1 MERERGSLKVESE
14 EVTVVVDVKEDVV
27 DIKETKETVN
37 HSDKGKEKE
46 ESEVDSGTSSLSL
59 VVEHIQRNITSC
71 PLCSQ
76 NFVSPK
82 V

>member
-1 MERERGSLKVESE
+1 MERERGCLRVESE
-14 EVTVVVDVKEDVV
+14 EVVVVVDVKEDVV
-27 DIKETKETVN
+27 DIKETKESVN
-37 HSDKGKEKE
+37 HSDKGKEE

>member
-37 HSDKGKEKE
+37 HSDKGKEE

>member
-37 HSDKGKEKE
+37 HSDKGKEEE

>member
-1 MERERGSLKVESE
+1 MERERGSLKAESG
-14 EVTVVVDVKEDVV
+14 EVAVVVDVKEDVV

-37 HSDKGKEKE
+37 YSDKGKEE

-76 NFVSPK
+76 NFVNPK

>member
-1 MERERGSLKVESE
+1 MERERGSLKAESG
-14 EVTVVVDVKEDVV
+14 EVAVVVVDVKENVV

-37 HSDKGKEKE
+37 HSDKGKEE

-76 NFVSPK
+76 NFVNPK

>member
-1 MERERGSLKVESE
+1 MERERGSLKAESE
-14 EVTVVVDVKEDVV
+14 GVAVVVDVKEDVV

-37 HSDKGKEKE
+37 HSDKGKEE

>member
-1 MERERGSLKVESE
+1 MERERGSLKAESG
-14 EVTVVVDVKEDVV
+14 EVAVVVVDVKENVV
-27 DIKETKETVN
+27 DIKDTKETVN
-37 HSDKGKEKE
+37 HSDKGKEE

-76 NFVSPK
+76 NFVNPK

>member
-1 MERERGSLKVESE
+1 MERERGSLRAESG
-14 EVTVVVDVKEDVV
+14 EVAVVVVDVKENVV

-37 HSDKGKEKE
+37 HSDKGKEE

-76 NFVSPK
+76 NFVNPK

>member
-1 MERERGSLKVESE
+1 MERERGSLKAESE
-14 EVTVVVDVKEDVV
+14 EVAVVVDVKEDVV

-37 HSDKGKEKE
+37 HSDKGKEE